1 MDDSPWMPPSALG
14 APPAPRLP
22 EPVLPAPAPSNPLPP
37 APLLPPWAPGG
48 SMADPPPPVADGSLV
63 DPVDVGEQPRRRR
76 SKVLVG
82 GAVAAVVAVGAA
94 GVFAVSSFSEDSQG
108 GAADPTEL
116 GTALLTAIENEDVLG
131 MVDVLSPGERD
142 LFRQPLIDLVSELTR
157 LEVLSPEADLAK
169 ISGLDI
175 ALENESVAARAT
187 NVPDIVNV
195 DLAADATTTVDGETV
210 PVGAL
215 ITDNMDPDDV
225 TEMRGSEETSTEQFE
240 FSLTAVEQDGRWY
253 FSLFHTAAES
263 LRAELDPRPEIPLE
277 GVGSQGA
284 DSPEGAV
291 DQMLDSVESLDLT
304 AMVRALNPGEAAA
317 LQRYAPLFLD
327 DAQAELDQAPI
338 ELEITNRELRVDG
351 DGDQR
356 TVLLDALTIA
366 GTVDDGSEQPV
377 EFEVGF
383 SGECTN
389 AVVAGET
396 YDFCA
401 GDAIP
406 GVDDALG
413 DAPAVG
419 AFVDA
424 LGRALADI
432 EPIGVE
438 VRSFDGQWYVS
449 PTATSSEAF
458 LAVLRALDRQEI
470 DELIELG
477 NAAADEFFGLA
488 FGGFGADSDSDT
500 FEDLSL
506 DDSLFDDDVSFD
518 ESMFDESM
526 FDDLSFDESMFDDS
540 GSVDVSSD
548 SSALPWEDCYEEF
561 GASDAAACFQ
571 RYVDTGDITATF
583 VPAVLRFPECGL
595 AEVSWQSELYSM
607 SDADFIA
614 TLEAARPCFQALV
627 DSGQIQQIEVPAE
640 VSQLECYEGRN
651 WYNVFDDPAYDERY
665 YACIE
670 ALNAA

>member
-1 MDDSPWMPPSALG
+1 MPPQ
-14 APPAPRLP
+14 
-22 EPVLPAPAPSNPLPP
+22 
-37 APLLPPWAPGG
+37 
-48 SMADPPPPVADGSLV
+48 VADGALV
-63 DPVDVGEQPRRRR
+63 EPIVASDQPRRRR

-131 MVDVLSPGERD
+131 MVDVLSPGERE
-142 LFRQPLIDLVSELTR
+142 LFRQTLIDLVSELTR
-157 LEVLSPEADLAK
+157 LEVLSPEADLAD

-175 ALENESVAARAT
+175 ALQNEAVTARAT

-210 PVGAL
+210 PIGAL
-215 ITDNMDPDDV
+215 ITDNVDPDDL
-225 TEMRGSEETSTEQFE
+225 TEMRGTDETSTEQFDL
-240 FSLTAVEQDGRWY
+240 SLTAVEQDGRWY
-253 FSLFHTAAES
+253 FSLFYTAAEA
-263 LRAELDPRPEIPLE
+263 LRGELDPQPQIPAE
-277 GVGSQGA
+277 GIGSQGA

-291 DQMLDSVESLDLT
+291 DNVLDSVQSLDLT
-304 AMVRALNPGEAAA
+304 AMIRALNPGEAAA
-317 LQRYAPLFLD
+317 LQRYAPLFVA
-327 DAQAELDQAPI
+327 DAQAALDQAPI
-338 ELEITNRELRVDG
+338 ELEITDRELRVEG

-366 GTVDDGSEQPV
+366 GTVDDGGDQPV

-383 SGECTN
+383 AGDCTH
-389 AVVAGET
+389 AVAAGET

-401 GDAIP
+401 GDAVP
-406 GVDDALG
+406 GVDEALG

-432 EPIGVE
+432 QPIGIE
-438 VRSFDGQWYVS
+438 VRSSDGQWYVS
-449 PTATSSEAF
+449 PTATVSEAI

-477 NAAADEFFGLA
+477 NAAAEEFFELA
-488 FGGFGADSDSDT
+488 FGGFAIGEGDT
-500 FEDLSL
+500 FDELSL
-506 DDSLFDDDVSFD
+506 DESMFDDDISFDESMLDESMFD

-526 FDDLSFDESMFDDS
+526 FDES
-540 GSVDVSSD
+540 GSSDAGSD
-548 SSALPWEDCYEEF
+548 SSELPWEDCYEEL

-571 RYVDTGDITATF
+571 RYVDSGDITASF

-595 AEVSWQSELYSM
+595 AEVAWQSELYSM

-640 VSQLECYEGRN
+640 VTQLECYEGRN
-651 WYNVFDDPAYDERY
+651 WYNVFDDPEYDERY

-670 ALNAA
+670 ALHAA